1 MGGPYATISLA
12 GCVNRSFSGRK
23 NSLLAVTRYGESLQ
37 GGAVPVY
44 AIIETG
50 GKQYKVKEGDILDV
64 EKLGAAEGETVEVTQ
79 VLAVGPEGDLQVG
92 RPYVAGAKV
101 ILRIEKQAKGEK
113 VIVFKYKPKKRY
125 RKKQG
130 HRQPLSR
137 VVVEK
142 IEV

>member
-1 MGGPYATISLA
+1 M
-12 GCVNRSFSGRK
+12 
-23 NSLLAVTRYGESLQ
+23 
-37 GGAVPVY
+37 Y